1 MEVRVG
7 WSNIPADWE
16 LIVEL
21 ARSETDE
28 GDQTRLADDARR
40 TVSGSGEMIFKLG
53 GVWSVEKFAPVQLL
67 REMKKV
73 EIVA

>member
-7 WSNIPADWE
+7 WSNILADWE

-21 ARSETDE
+21 ARSKTDE

-40 TVSGSGEMIFKLG
+40 TVSGSGERIFKLS

-67 REMKKV
+67 RGMKKV